1 MTTPEKNTRNLF
13 KAIPLELI
21 HPTYESGLTDMIFSL
36 ERYRGDMP
44 SISTPPAIFGEVRD
58 IFHMLESVGS
68 ARIEGNRTTVLEFVE
83 TQLEK
88 KPDPGPNIVE
98 IRNMMMA
105 LAFIDENIE
114 SSAIDR
120 ALISQIHKIV
130 VQDLGKP
137 PAGEGSLSPGEY
149 RTKEVGIENSELV
162 VVPSGLV
169 HVQMEELLAYIGKN
183 DGPQFDLLKTAIAHH
198 RFVWIHP
205 FDNGNGRT
213 VRLLTYA
220 MLLKYGFGKATERL
234 VNPVAIFCEDR
245 NKYVA
250 ALGRAD
256 KGDKEGVLDWCSYML
271 SGLKRE
277 VERLSRLADYEY
289 LKKNILLP
297 AIASSLDRMIL
308 KPVEAEIL
316 KIAIEKKEIVNGDV
330 TKELPLT
337 TVGASKI
344 LADLREVKMLLPVPG
359 NQRKY
364 RISFNNNYLLRE
376 VMSALKE
383 KGFWQD

>member
-1 MTTPEKNTRNLF
+1 
-13 KAIPLELI
+13 
-21 HPTYESGLTDMIFSL
+21 MIFSL

-98 IRNMMMA
+98 IRNMMRA

-114 SSAIDR
+114 TSAIDR

-130 VQDLGKP
+130 VQDLGNP
-137 PAGEGSLSPGEY
+137 PEGEGSLTPGEY

-162 VVPSGLV
+162 VVPNGLV
-169 HVQMEELLAYIGKN
+169 HVQMEELFAYIGKN
-183 DGPQFDLLKTAIAHH
+183 DGPQFDLLKTAVAHH

-245 NKYVA
+245 DKYVA

-256 KGDKEGVLDWCSYML
+256 KGDKEGFLEWSSYML
-271 SGLKRE
+271 TGLKRE

-289 LKKNILLP
+289 LKTNILLP
-297 AIASSLDRMIL
+297 AIASSLERQIL

-316 KIAIEKKEIVNGDV
+316 KIAVVKKEIMNGDV
-330 TKELPLT
+330 TRDLPLT
-337 TVGASKI
+337 LVAASKI
-344 LADLREVKMLLPVPG
+344 LADLRKAKMLLPVP
-359 NQRKY
+359 NNMRKY